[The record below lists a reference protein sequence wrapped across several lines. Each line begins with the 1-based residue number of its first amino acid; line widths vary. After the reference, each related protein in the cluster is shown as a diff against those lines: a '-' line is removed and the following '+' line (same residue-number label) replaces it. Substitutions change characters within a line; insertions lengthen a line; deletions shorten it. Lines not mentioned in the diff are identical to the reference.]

1 MIKKKLKKIEDQVSQ
16 AKDMSA
22 ELLHDLKKLVSS
34 TRKDLQKQ
42 VEELR
47 SQVKELT
54 EGSAKPALKAINKF
68 EQRYQDQLAR
78 LQVEFDRK
86 TEALIA
92 AKDAIISQ
100 IEEEVSTRFPGLVKS
115 KSPAEAK
122 QSKTQKAAAKA
133 KQAQPEAT
141 KAEVAPKVE
150 ATKAPEA
157 AEVADSSPV
166 EAPAEVKKPT
176 AKKAPAKK
184 AAAKKAPV
192 KKAPAKK
199 SSAKAPSIASINGIG
214 PVTVKKLEEAGI
226 TSLNDIAEPSAEKKK
241 TLEQFSKVRGFST
254 WQTQAQA
261 LLK

>member
-22 ELLHDLKKLVSS
+22 ELLNDLKKLVSS

-86 TEALIA
+86 TDALIA

-100 IEEEVSTRFPGLVKS
+100 IEEEVTTRFPGLAKS
-115 KSPAEAK
+115 KASAEPAVK
-122 QSKTQKAAAKA
+122 QSKTQQAAAKA
-133 KQAQPEAT
+133 K
-141 KAEVAPKVE
+141 KAMAAAEKAAPKADVK
-150 ATKAPEA
+150 KAPA
-157 AEVADSSPV
+157 KK
-166 EAPAEVKKPT
+166 APAKKTAAKKAPAKKT
-176 AKKAPAKK
+176 AEKKVEAKKAPAKK
-184 AAAKKAPV
+184 ASA

-199 SSAKAPSIASINGIG
+199 ATAKAASISAISGIG

-226 TSLNDIAEPSAEKKK
+226 KTLKDIAAPSAAKKK
-241 TLEQFSKVRGFST
+241 ALEQFSKVRGFNT
-254 WQTQAQA
+254 WQAQA
-261 LLK
+261 QELLK

>member
-22 ELLHDLKKLVSS
+22 ELLNDLKKLVSS

-86 TEALIA
+86 TDALIA

-100 IEEEVSTRFPGLVKS
+100 IEEEVTTRFPGLAKS
-115 KSPAEAK
+115 KASAEPAVK
-122 QSKTQKAAAKA
+122 QSKTQQAAAKA
-133 KQAQPEAT
+133 K
-141 KAEVAPKVE
+141 KAMAAAEKAAPKADVK
-150 ATKAPEA
+150 KAP
-157 AEVADSSPV
+157 
-166 EAPAEVKKPT
+166 

-184 AAAKKAPV
+184 APAKKAT
-192 KKAPAKK
+192 
-199 SSAKAPSIASINGIG
+199 AKAASISAISGIG

-226 TSLNDIAEPSAEKKK
+226 KTLKDIAAPSAAKKK
-241 TLEQFSKVRGFST
+241 ALEQFSKVRGFNT
-254 WQTQAQA
+254 WQAQA
-261 LLK
+261 QELLK